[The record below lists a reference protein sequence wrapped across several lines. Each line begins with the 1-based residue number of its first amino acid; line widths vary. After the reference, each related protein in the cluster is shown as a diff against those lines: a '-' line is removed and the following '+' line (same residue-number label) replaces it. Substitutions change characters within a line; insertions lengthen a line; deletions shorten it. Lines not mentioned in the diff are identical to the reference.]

1 MIAYD
6 LLAVAIDLI
15 MFYVK
20 TKSKNEQWSPLFCY
34 QNRTYPYVT
43 GPEEQRLWVRKNPE
57 ADKNGF

>member
-6 LLAVAIDLI
+6 LLAAAIDLI

-34 QNRTYPYVT
+34 QNRTY
-43 GPEEQRLWVRKNPE
+43 
-57 ADKNGF
+57 